1 MLGLAGYS
9 LSRLSNFR
17 LQNDRLIQVKMIE
30 TARWDLIKGDLDRLI
45 EVEEEVCLEVGI
57 SGLKQLTA

>member
-1 MLGLAGYS
+1 
-9 LSRLSNFR
+9 
-17 LQNDRLIQVKMIE
+17 MIE